1 LTSSRMREQDAG
13 VALGTLL
20 VLLIAGSQAKATD
33 ERRYQ
38 YEIKE
43 FQVPLD
49 HFSFLINATFN
60 IRYLYNDSFVDK
72 SNGRTPIFFYT
83 GNEGDIELFAQNTGF
98 LWEQAQQQR
107 ALVIFAEH
115 RYYGKSLPFGSST
128 FNSSLPEHL
137 AYFTVEQTLEDY
149 AMLITFLRNDRQM
162 PVVAF
167 GGSYGGMLAAWF
179 RMKYPHLVHG
189 ALAASAPILQFP
201 GITDCDIFYRIA
213 TSVFQNAYNGNCTVN
228 IAKSWKLFESLGG
241 NDAGKKQ
248 ISEAFNLCTPL
259 RTDGDLKQFLDYVEE
274 VYSNLAMVNY
284 PYNSSF
290 LAPLPAYPVRQVCFY
305 LKDLH
310 PTDGDLLHAMAS
322 ALAVYTNYTGSAKC
336 LNTSVSSS
344 ADASGWDIQ
353 TCNQMVMPFC
363 SNGTETMFRP
373 STWNFK
379 EIAEKC
385 YKNYRLTPK
394 PYDIILR
401 YGGRNIESVTNI
413 IFSNGLLDP
422 WSGGGVL
429 QAPNDK
435 VFVIILPE
443 GAHHLDLRHSDPAD
457 PPSVRDARLKEA
469 AIIAQ
474 WIKEF

>member
-1 LTSSRMREQDAG
+1 MIGSIGAAAAAICIIICTA
-13 VALGTLL
+13 ALQVESGGAE
-20 VLLIAGSQAKATD
+20 VKFK
-33 ERRYQ
+33 

-49 HFSFLINATFN
+49 HFSFLSNATFN

-72 SNGRTPIFFYT
+72 KNAHTPIFFYT

-98 LWEQAQQQR
+98 MWELAEKQR
-107 ALVIFAEH
+107 ALLIFAEH
-115 RYYGKSLPFGSST
+115 RYYGKSLPFGAST
-128 FNSSLPEHL
+128 FNASMPDHL

-149 AMLITFLRNDRQM
+149 AMLITFLRNDLPL

-179 RMKYPHLVHG
+179 RMKYPHLVAG

-201 GITDCDIFYRIA
+201 GITDCDIFYRIV
-213 TSVFQNAYNGNCTVN
+213 TSVFQNAYNSNCTTN
-228 IAKSWKLFESLGG
+228 IGRSWKTFETLGG
-241 NDAGKKQ
+241 TEAGKKQ
-248 ISEAFNLCTPL
+248 ISDAFHLCNPIKN
-259 RTDGDLKQFLDYVEE
+259 DADLKKFLDYIEE
-274 VYSNLAMVNY
+274 VYGNLAMVNY

-310 PTDGDLLHAMAS
+310 QNDADLLHAMAS
-322 ALAVYTNYTGSAKC
+322 ALAVYTNYTNSAKC
-336 LNTSVSSS
+336 LDISVNSN
-344 ADASGWDIQ
+344 ADESGWNVQ

-363 SNGTETMFRP
+363 SNGTDTMFRP
-373 STWNFK
+373 SNWNFK
-379 EIAEKC
+379 EFSDKC
-385 YKNYRLTPK
+385 YKDYRLTPK

-401 YGGRNIESVTNI
+401 YGGRNIETATNI

-429 QAPNDK
+429 QAPNNK
-435 VFVIILPE
+435 VDIIILPE

-457 PPSVRDARLKEA
+457 PPSVRDARNKEA
-469 AIIAQ
+469 AIIAR
-474 WIKEF
+474 WIQEF

>member
-1 LTSSRMREQDAG
+1 MILRDMGEATVRA
-13 VALGTLL
+13 ALSAVLGI
-20 VLLIAGSQAKATD
+20 LLIAGCDCSQRFK
-33 ERRYQ
+33 

-72 SNGRTPIFFYT
+72 SNARTPIFFYT

-98 LWEQAQQQR
+98 LWEQAERQR

-128 FNSSLPEHL
+128 FNTSLPEHL

-149 AMLITFLRNDRQM
+149 AMLITFLRNERQM

-179 RMKYPHLVHG
+179 RMKYPHLVTG
-189 ALAASAPILQFP
+189 ALAASAPVLQFP
-201 GITDCDIFYRIA
+201 GITDCDIFYRIV
-213 TSVFQNAYNGNCTVN
+213 TSVFQNAYNENCTLN
-228 IAKSWKLFESLGG
+228 IAKSWKLFETLGASE
-241 NDAGKKQ
+241 AGKKQ
-248 ISEAFNLCTPL
+248 ISDAFHLCNAL
-259 RTDGDLKQFLDYVEE
+259 KTDDDLKKFLDYVEE

-290 LAPLPAYPVRQVCFY
+290 LAPLPAYPVRQVCYY
-305 LKDLH
+305 LKELH
-310 PTDGDLLHAMAS
+310 STDADLLHAMSS
-322 ALAVYTNYTGSAKC
+322 ALAVYTNYTQSAKC
-336 LNTSVSSS
+336 LDISVNSN
-344 ADASGWDIQ
+344 ADDSGWNIQ
-353 TCNQMVMPFC
+353 SCNQMVMPIC
-363 SNGTETMFRP
+363 SNGSETMFRT
-373 STWNFK
+373 SSWNFK
-379 EIAEKC
+379 DYAEKC

-401 YGGRNIESVTNI
+401 YGGRNLEAATNI

-457 PPSVRDARLKEA
+457 PPSVRDARDKEA
-469 AIIAQ
+469 AIIAR
-474 WIKEF
+474 WIQDF

>member
-1 LTSSRMREQDAG
+1 MGGELANRA
-13 VALGTLL
+13 ALSALL
-20 VLLIAGSQAKATD
+20 GILLITGCEAENPKFK
-33 ERRYQ
+33 

-43 FQVPLD
+43 FPVPVD
-49 HFSFLINATFN
+49 HWSFSSNATFN

-72 SNGRTPIFFYT
+72 ANARTPIFFYT

-98 LWEQAQQQR
+98 LWEQAERQR

-128 FNSSLPEHL
+128 FNASMPEHL

-179 RMKYPHLVHG
+179 RMKYPHLIAG
-189 ALAASAPILQFP
+189 SLAASAPILQFP
-201 GITDCDIFYRIA
+201 GITDCDIFSRIV
-213 TSVFQNAYNGNCTVN
+213 TSVFQNAYNANCTVN
-228 IAKSWKLFESLGG
+228 IAKSWKLFETLAG
-241 NDAGKKQ
+241 NEAGKKQ
-248 ISEAFNLCTPL
+248 ISDAFHLCTPL
-259 RTDGDLKQFLDYVEE
+259 KTDDDLKKFLDYVEE

-284 PYNSSF
+284 PYASSF
-290 LAPLPAYPVRQVCFY
+290 LAPLPAYPVRQVCYY

-310 PTDGDLLHAMAS
+310 TTDADLLHAMSS
-322 ALAVYTNYTGSAKC
+322 ALAVYTNYTGSSKC
-336 LNTSVSSS
+336 LDISATSN
-344 ADASGWDIQ
+344 ADESGWNIQ
-353 TCNQMVMPFC
+353 SCNQMVMPFC
-363 SNGTETMFRP
+363 SNGTETMFRT

-379 EIAEKC
+379 EVAEKC
-385 YKNYRLTPK
+385 QKNYRLSPK
-394 PYDIILR
+394 PFDIILR
-401 YGGRNIESVTNI
+401 YGGRNLEAATNI

-429 QAPNDK
+429 QSPNDK
-435 VFVIILPE
+435 IFVIILPE

-457 PPSVRDARLKEA
+457 PPSVRDARNKEA
-469 AIIAQ
+469 AIIER
-474 WIKEF
+474 WIQDF

>member
-1 LTSSRMREQDAG
+1 MIGSIGAAAAAICVVLCTVAFQVGAG
-13 VALGTLL
+13 AAEV
-20 VLLIAGSQAKATD
+20 KFK
-33 ERRYQ
+33 

-49 HFSFLINATFN
+49 HFSFLSNATFN

-72 SNGRTPIFFYT
+72 KNARTPIFFYT

-98 LWEQAQQQR
+98 MWELAEKQR
-107 ALVIFAEH
+107 ALLIFAEH
-115 RYYGKSLPFGSST
+115 RYYGKSLPFGAST
-128 FNSSLPEHL
+128 FNASMPDHL

-149 AMLITFLRNDRQM
+149 AMLITFLRNDLPL

-179 RMKYPHLVHG
+179 RMKYPHLVAG

-201 GITDCDIFYRIA
+201 GITDCDIFYRIV
-213 TSVFQNAYNGNCTVN
+213 TSVFQNAYNSNCTTN
-228 IAKSWKLFESLGG
+228 IGRSWKTFETLGG
-241 NDAGKKQ
+241 TEAGKKQ
-248 ISEAFNLCTPL
+248 ISDAFNLCHPIKN
-259 RTDGDLKQFLDYVEE
+259 DADLKNFLDYIEE
-274 VYSNLAMVNY
+274 VYGNLAMVNY

-310 PTDGDLLHAMAS
+310 QSDADLLHAMAS
-322 ALAVYTNYTGSAKC
+322 ALAVYTNYTGSVKC
-336 LNTSVSSS
+336 LDTSVNSN
-344 ADASGWDIQ
+344 ADDSGWNVQ

-363 SNGTETMFRP
+363 SNSTDSMFRP
-373 STWNFK
+373 SSWNFK
-379 EIAEKC
+379 EFSDKC
-385 YKNYRLTPK
+385 YKDYRLTPK

-401 YGGRNIESVTNI
+401 YGGRNIETATNI

-429 QAPNDK
+429 QAPNNK
-435 VFVIILPE
+435 VDIIILPE
-443 GAHHLDLRHSDPAD
+443 GAHHLDLRNSNPAD
-457 PPSVRDARLKEA
+457 PPSVRDARNKEA
-469 AIIAQ
+469 SIIAR
-474 WIKEF
+474 WIHEF